1 MKKKMNLLCSVLA
14 GHRKTFLIMRVSI
27 FLILFSTFQVLAGL
41 SYSQSTRL
49 SLNMKNST
57 VKDVLN
63 QIEEQSEFYFLYN
76 NQLINVDR
84 KVDIQVQNEKVENVL
99 SKLFDAGTVNVL
111 IRDRHIILTPSGT
124 EVSQQQQKVV
134 TGRIT
139 DVNGGSLPGV
149 SIVVKGTNIGAISDI
164 DGNYRLA
171 NVSPETTL
179 VFSFVGMKSQ
189 EVKLGGRTKVNVTLE
204 EEAIGID
211 EVVAIGYGTQKKGE
225 VTSAV
230 ASVKSENF
238 IKGKIGDAAELV
250 KGKIAGLSIT
260 KTSGDPNATS
270 NIMLRG
276 ITTIMGNVSPL
287 VLVDGVE
294 GSLTTVA
301 PENIASIDVLK
312 DASAAAIYGTRGANG
327 VILITTKSGKRE
339 SQSRITLSSY
349 TSLSQWY
356 KTADFMNTSDVI
368 YGRTSFTYGG
378 YDTDWLKAVTRKGG
392 YTQNHSLSMEG
403 GSKSSSYYGNI
414 TFSDEQGMMRKSDAR
429 NIKAQLDFNQYALND
444 ILKFNVNLLYT
455 THKNTNNDNAY
466 VYRQALIHNPSSPV
480 YNSDGTYYEEFSRF
494 QYYNPVEIQNE
505 FIGDT
510 RSNLARL
517 TGNITFEPI
526 KGWQTNLMVSTKEN
540 RSTSENYYTSKF
552 YSQAI
557 GKVKGSANKSSSI
570 GRSDNLELTS
580 KYDLTVEKSRLT
592 ALVGY
597 SYLYNVYDGYG
608 AGNSNFPSES
618 YLFNNLGQGTYL
630 TDKDHSASMS
640 SYKNDNTLVGFFGR
654 VSYGYDNRYNAMF
667 SIRREGSSKFGDNNK
682 WGTFPSAS
690 LGWTMSNE
698 QFMKG
703 LTWLNNLKMR
713 LGYGVTGVIPNSS
726 YMSLTTFD
734 YDAYGK
740 HYSEDGKWE
749 PSLKVA
755 QNPNPDLKW
764 EKTSEWNLG
773 LDWSVMNSRI
783 GGSIDVYTKKT
794 VDLLYDYAVPVP
806 PNMYNTT
813 TANVGQMR
821 NNGIEVLINAVP
833 VKAHEFEWNTTL
845 TLSHNENKL
854 LSLSNNLYETNNF
867 KEVGGVS
874 DPISVPTH
882 AMEVG
887 HRLGDFWGLKSSGV
901 SKDGFVWVQVSDG
914 NGGWVNKEF
923 DTKYNEQTNRQRLG
937 NGLPQLYM
945 GWNNTFRYKG
955 FDLSLQFVGQFGFKI
970 LNAQRAFYENNSIA
984 YNRLKSAAK
993 WYGAVDETGA
1003 AVIDE
1008 TTGVQKLVQLSGSM
1022 QQGVWSDYI
1031 EKGDF
1036 IKLSSASL
1044 GYTFPIKGYVKKYIQ
1059 NARLYVTGQ
1068 NLFCITGYSGLDPE
1082 VSNYFLA
1089 PGIDDRDK
1097 YPTIRSYTVG
1107 LSINF

>member
-1 MKKKMNLLCSVLA
+1 MKKKTNLLCSVFA
-14 GHRKTFLIMRVSI
+14 GHRKTFLIMRISL
-27 FLILFSTFQVLAGL
+27 FLILFSAFQVWAGL

-76 NQLINVDR
+76 NQLIDVDR
-84 KVDIQVQNEKVENVL
+84 KVSLQVQNEKIEGIL
-99 SKLFDAGTVNVL
+99 SKLFEDNNVNVL
-111 IRDRHIILTPSGT
+111 IRDRHIILTPST
-124 EVSQQQQKVV
+124 AEAVQSQQKAITGKVSDSR
-134 TGRIT
+134 GA
-139 DVNGGSLPGV
+139 GLPGV
-149 SIVVKGTNIGAISDI
+149 SIVIKGTNVGTVTDI
-164 DGNYRLA
+164 DGNYKL
-171 NVSPETTL
+171 SSITPETVL
-179 VFSFVGMKSQ
+179 SFSFIGMKTQ
-189 EVKLGGRTKVNVTLE
+189 DVKVGSNSKINVVLE
-204 EEAIGID
+204 EETIGIE

-238 IKGKIGDAAELV
+238 LKGKIGDAAELV

-260 KTSGDPNATS
+260 KASGDPNATS
-270 NIMLRG
+270 TIMLRG

-327 VILITTKSGKRE
+327 VILITTKAGKRE
-339 SQSRITLSSY
+339 SQSRVSLNSY
-349 TSLSQWY
+349 TSLSEWY
-356 KTADFMNTSDVI
+356 KTADFMNTNDII
-368 YGRTSFTYGG
+368 YARTSFPYQG

-392 YTQNHSLSMEG
+392 YMQNHSLSMEG
-403 GSKSSSYYGNI
+403 GAKSSSYYANI
-414 TFSDEQGMMRKSDAR
+414 TFTDEQGIMRKSDSR
-429 NIKAQLDFNQYALND
+429 NLKAQLDFNQYALND
-444 ILKFNVNLLYT
+444 ILKFNVNILYG
-455 THKNTNNDNAY
+455 THKNTNNNNAY
-466 VYRQALIHNPSSPV
+466 VYRQALIHNPSSPI
-480 YNSDGTYYEEFSRF
+480 YNADGSYYEEFSRF

-505 FIGDT
+505 LIGDT
-510 RSNLARL
+510 RSHYARL

-526 KGWQTNLMVSTKEN
+526 KGWQTNLMLSTKEN
-540 RSTSENYYTSKF
+540 TGTSENYYTSKF

-557 GKVKGSANKSSSI
+557 GDVKGTATKSSYNQ
-570 GRSDNLELTS
+570 RSENLELTS
-580 KYDLTVEKSRLT
+580 KYDFSIEKSRIT
-592 ALVGY
+592 ALAGY
-597 SYLYNVYDGYG
+597 SYLYNLNDGFG

-618 YLFNNLGQGTYL
+618 YLYNNLSQGTYL
-630 TDKDHSASMS
+630 TDDDHVASMS
-640 SYKNDNTLVGFFGR
+640 SYKNDNTLIGFFGR
-654 VSYGYDNRYNAMF
+654 ASYGYDNRYNAMF
-667 SIRREGSSKFGDNNK
+667 SIRREGSSKFGENNK

-698 QFMKG
+698 QFMKRFG
-703 LTWLNNLKMR
+703 WLDNMKLR
-713 LGYGVTGVIPNSS
+713 LGYGVTGVVPDAS

-740 HYSEDGKWE
+740 HLSADGKWT

-773 LDWSVMNSRI
+773 LDWAVLNSRLS
-783 GGSIDVYTKKT
+783 GSIDVYSKKT

-806 PNMYNTT
+806 PNMYNYT

-821 NNGIEVLINAVP
+821 NRGIEVMINAVP
-833 VKAHEFEWNTTL
+833 VKTHEFEWNTTF
-845 TLSHNENKL
+845 TISHNENKL
-854 LSLSNNLYETNNF
+854 LSLSNDLYETDNF
-867 KEVGGVS
+867 TEVGGVS

-887 HRLGDFWGLKSSGV
+887 HRLGDFWGLRSVGV
-901 SKDGFVWVQVSDG
+901 SKDGFVLVQVSDG
-914 NGGWVNKEF
+914 NGGWVAKEF
-923 DTKYNEQTNRQRLG
+923 DTKYNEEANRQRLG
-937 NGLPQLYM
+937 NGLPQVYA
-945 GWNNTFRYKG
+945 GWSNSFRYKG
-955 FDLSLQFVGQFGFKI
+955 FDLNLQFTGQFGFSI

-984 YNRLKSAAK
+984 YNRLSSAAN
-993 WYGAVDETGA
+993 WYGAVDATGA
-1003 AVIDE
+1003 AVIDAE
-1008 TTGVQKLVQLSGSM
+1008 TGKQAMVQLSNSM
-1022 QQGVWSDYI
+1022 SQGVWSDYI

-1044 GYTFPIKGYVKKYIQ
+1044 GYTFPISGSLKKYIQ
-1059 NARLYVTGQ
+1059 SARVYVTGQ

-1097 YPTIRSYTVG
+1097 YPTIRSYTMG

>member
-1 MKKKMNLLCSVLA
+1 MKKKTNLLCSVLA
-14 GHRKTFLIMRVSI
+14 GHRKTFLIMRVSL
-27 FLILFSTFQVLAGL
+27 FLILLSALQVFAGV

-84 KVDIQVQNEKVENVL
+84 KVDLEVQNEKIETIL
-99 SKLFDAGTVNVL
+99 SRLFEEGSVNVL
-111 IRDRHIILTPSGT
+111 IRDRHIILTPST
-124 EVSQQQQKVV
+124 AEVSQQQQKLV
-134 TGRIT
+134 TGKVT
-139 DVNGGSLPGV
+139 DTNGNALPGV
-149 SIVVKGTNIGAISDI
+149 SIAVKGTSIGAITDL
-164 DGNYRLA
+164 DGNYRMN
-171 NVSPETTL
+171 NVPADATL
-179 VFSFVGMKSQ
+179 IFSFIGMKSQ
-189 EVKLGGRTKVNVTLE
+189 EIKVGANTKVNVVLQE
-204 EEAIGID
+204 ESIGIE

-238 IKGKIGDAAELV
+238 VRGKIGDAAELV

-260 KTSGDPNATS
+260 KASGDPNATS
-270 NIMLRG
+270 SIMLRG

-287 VLVDGVE
+287 VLVDGIE

-327 VILITTKSGKRE
+327 VILITTKVGKRE
-339 SQSRITLSSY
+339 SQSRVSY
-349 TSLSQWY
+349 NSYVSVSEWY
-356 KTADFMNTSDVI
+356 KKSDFMNTNDVI
-368 YGRTSFTYGG
+368 YARTRFSYDG

-403 GSKSSSYYGNI
+403 GSRTSTYFANV
-414 TFSDEQGMMRKSDAR
+414 TFNDEQGIMRKSDSR
-429 NIKAQLDFNQYALND
+429 NLKAQLDFNQYALND
-444 ILKFNVNLLYT
+444 ILKFNVNILYG
-455 THKNTNNDNAY
+455 THKNTNNDNNY

-480 YNSDGTYYEEFSRF
+480 YNADGSYYEEFSRF
-494 QYYNPVEIQNE
+494 QYYNPVAIQNE
-505 FIGDT
+505 LIGDT
-510 RSNLARL
+510 RSNYARL
-517 TGNITFEPI
+517 TGNITLEPV
-526 KGWQTNLMVSTKEN
+526 KGWQTNLMLSTKEN
-540 RSTSENYYTSKF
+540 KSTSENYYTSMF
-552 YSQAI
+552 YTQAV
-557 GKVKGSANKSSSI
+557 GNVKGTATKSSWN

-580 KYDLTVEKSRLT
+580 KYDFTLEKSRFS

-597 SYLYNVYDGYG
+597 SYLYNVNDGFS

-618 YLFNNLGQGTYL
+618 YLYNNLGQGTYL
-630 TDKDHSASMS
+630 TDKDHSASMN
-640 SYKNDNTLVGFFGR
+640 SYKNDNTLIGFFGR
-654 VSYGYDNRYNAMF
+654 VSYGYDNRYNAML
-667 SIRREGSSKFGDNNK
+667 SVRREGSSKFGKNNK

-703 LTWLNNLKMR
+703 IAWLTNLKLR
-713 LGYGVTGVIPNSS
+713 LGYGVTGVIPNDS
-726 YMSLTTFD
+726 YLSLTTFD

-740 HYSEDGKWE
+740 HLNEDGKWA

-764 EKTSEWNLG
+764 ETTSEWNLG
-773 LDWSVMNSRI
+773 LDWSVLNSRLS
-783 GGSIDVYTKKT
+783 GSLDVYTKKT

-806 PNMYNTT
+806 PNMYGST

-821 NNGIEVLINAVP
+821 NNGIEVLINAIP
-833 VKAHEFEWNTTL
+833 VKKHDFEWNTTL

-854 LSLSNNLYETNNF
+854 LSLSNDLYETDNF
-867 KEVGGVS
+867 SEVGGVS
-874 DPISVPTH
+874 DPISVSTH

-887 HRLGDFWGLKSSGV
+887 HRLGDFWGLKSVGV

-914 NGGWVNKEF
+914 NGGWVAKEF
-923 DTKYNEQTNRQRLG
+923 DTKYNEEANRQRLG
-937 NGLPQLYM
+937 NGLPQVYA

-955 FDLSLQFVGQFGFKI
+955 FDLNLQFTGQFGFQI

-984 YNRLKSAAK
+984 YNRLRSAADLH
-993 WYGAVDETGA
+993 GAVDATGA
-1003 AVIDE
+1003 PVIDE
-1008 TTGVQKLVQLSGSM
+1008 ATGKQMLVQLSSSM
-1022 QQGVWSDYI
+1022 SQGVWSDYI
-1031 EKGDF
+1031 ENGDF

-1044 GYTFPIKGYVKKYIQ
+1044 GYTLPISGSLKKYIQ
-1059 NARLYVTGQ
+1059 NARVYVTGQ

-1082 VSNYFLA
+1082 VSNDFRA

-1097 YPTIRSYTVG
+1097 YPTIRSYTMG

>member
-1 MKKKMNLLCSVLA
+1 MKKKMNLLRSVLT
-14 GHRKTFLIMRVSI
+14 GHRKTFLIMRVSL
-27 FLILFSTFQVLAGL
+27 FLILISALQVIAGA

-57 VKDVLN
+57 VKEVLG

-76 NQLINVDR
+76 NQLINVER
-84 KVDIQVQNEKVENVL
+84 KVNLEVQNEKIDAVL
-99 SKLFDAGTVNVL
+99 SKLFDDGSVNVL
-111 IRDRHIILTPSGT
+111 IRDRHIILTPSTG
-124 EVSQQQQKVV
+124 EASQQQQRSVSGKVTDS
-134 TGRIT
+134 TG
-139 DVNGGSLPGV
+139 GGLPGV
-149 SIVVKGTNIGAISDI
+149 AVMIKGTSFGTISDI
-164 DGNYRLA
+164 DGNYHFA
-171 NVSPETTL
+171 NVAPDATL
-179 VFSFVGMKSQ
+179 VFSFVGLKSQ
-189 EVKLGGRTKVNVTLE
+189 EVKVGTKSKINVTLE
-204 EEAIGID
+204 EESIGID
-211 EVVAIGYGTQKKGE
+211 EVVAIGYGTQKKGD

-230 ASVKSENF
+230 SSVKSENF
-238 IKGKIGDAAELV
+238 IKGKIGDAGELV

-260 KTSGDPNATS
+260 KASGDPNATS
-270 NIMLRG
+270 TIMLRG
-276 ITTIMGNVSPL
+276 ITTILGNVSPL
-287 VLVDGVE
+287 VLVDGIE
-294 GSLTTVA
+294 GSLTTAA

-349 TSLSQWY
+349 GSVSEWY
-356 KTADFMNTSDVI
+356 KTADFMNTNDII
-368 YGRTSFTYGG
+368 YGRTNFTYGG

-392 YTQNHSLSMEG
+392 YTQNHSISMEG
-403 GSKSSSYYGNI
+403 GSKSSSYYSNI
-414 TFSDEQGMMRKSDAR
+414 TFSDEQGLMRKSDAR

-444 ILKFNVNLLYT
+444 MLKFNVNLLYT
-455 THKNTNNDNAY
+455 THKNTNNDNNY
-466 VYRQALIHNPSSPV
+466 VYRQALIHNPSSPI

-505 FIGDT
+505 LIGDT
-510 RSNLARL
+510 RSSLARL
-517 TGNITFEPI
+517 TGNITLEPI
-526 KGWQTNLMVSTKEN
+526 KGWQTNLMLSTKTN
-540 RSTSENYYTSKF
+540 NSTSENYYTSKY

-557 GKVKGSANKSSSI
+557 GKVNGSANKGSSI
-570 GRSDNLELTS
+570 GRSDNMELTS
-580 KYDLTVEKSRLT
+580 KYDLTIGKSHLA

-597 SYLYNVYDGYG
+597 SYLYNVNDGSG

-618 YLFNNLGQGTYL
+618 YLYNNLAQGTYL
-630 TDKDHSASMS
+630 TDKDHSASMN
-640 SYKNDNTLVGFFGR
+640 SYKNDNTLIGFFGR
-654 VSYGYDNRYNAMF
+654 ASYSYDNRYNAML
-667 SIRREGSSKFGDNNK
+667 SIRREGSSKFGENNK
-682 WGTFPSAS
+682 WGSFPSAS

-703 LTWLNNLKMR
+703 IGWLNNLKMR
-713 LGYGVTGVIPNSS
+713 LGYGVTGVIPNES

-740 HYSEDGKWE
+740 HLSADGKWV
-749 PSLKVA
+749 PSLMVA

-764 EKTSEWNLG
+764 ETTHEVNLG
-773 LDWSVMNSRI
+773 LDWSVLNSRI
-783 GGSIDVYTKKT
+783 SGSVDVYSKKT

-821 NNGIEVLINAVP
+821 NRGIEIMINAIP
-833 VKAHEFEWNTTL
+833 VKRPDFEWNTTL

-854 LSLSNNLYETNNF
+854 LSLSNNLYETKNF
-867 KEVGGVS
+867 VEVGGVS

-887 HRLGDFWGLKSSGV
+887 HRLGDFWGLKSVGV
-901 SKDGFVWVQVSDG
+901 SKDGFEWVQVSDG
-914 NGGWVNKEF
+914 NGGWVAKEF

-937 NGLPQLYM
+937 NGLPQIYA
-945 GWNNTFRYKG
+945 GWSNTFRYKG
-955 FDLSLQFVGQFGFKI
+955 FDLNLQFTGQFGFQI

-984 YNRLKSAAK
+984 YNRLRSAANL
-993 WYGAVDETGA
+993 YGAVDATGA
-1003 AVIDE
+1003 AVLDPV
-1008 TTGVQKLVQLSGSM
+1008 TGKQMLVQLSNSM
-1022 QQGVWSDYI
+1022 SQGVWSNQI
-1031 EKGDF
+1031 ENGDF

-1044 GYTFPIKGYVKKYIQ
+1044 GYTFPISGTVKKYIQ
-1059 NARLYVTGQ
+1059 NARVYVSGQ

-1082 VSNYFLA
+1082 VSNDFRA

-1097 YPTIRSYTVG
+1097 YPTIRSYTMG